1 MAAPAVPAAATAATR
16 APAAQRPWAFAF
28 REFQFWLTDYRRTWR
43 GSVISSVLGPVLY
56 LGAMG
61 AGLGTLVNRHST
73 ASLGG
78 VTYLA
83 FISPGLLAAQA
94 MQTSFGEAL
103 YPVLGSVKWVSN
115 YFAAA
120 ASPLRPRDVFRGHL
134 LFVTLR
140 LVMNCAVFLAV
151 IAAFGAVR
159 SPLVV
164 LALPV
169 AVLTGLAFA
178 PGLMAWAVTRTTDVS
193 FSVLMRFVMVPLF
206 LFSGTFFPISQ
217 LPGWLQP
224 VAYVTPLWHGVALCR
239 GLALGTAGLPG
250 ALVHIAYLLVWAL
263 AGCAAAQVTYQKRLY
278 E

>member
-1 MAAPAVPAAATAATR
+1 MATSTAGRATPAGRPTPAAGRPWTFATR
-16 APAAQRPWAFAF
+16 ELR
-28 REFQFWLTDYRRTWR
+28 FWLTDYRRVWR
-43 GSVISSVLGPVLY
+43 GSIISSVLGPVLY
-56 LGAMG
+56 LTAMG
-61 AGLGTLVNRHST
+61 AGLGTLVNRHAA

-83 FISPGLLAAQA
+83 FISPGLLAATA
-94 MQTSFGEAL
+94 MQTAFGEGM
-103 YPVLGSVKWVSN
+103 YPVLGSVRWVQN
-115 YFAAA
+115 YFAAV
-120 ASPLRPRDVFRGHL
+120 ASPLRPADVFRGHL
-134 LFVTLR
+134 MFVTLR
-140 LVMNCAVFLAV
+140 LTMNCGIFLAV

-159 SPLVV
+159 SPLAV

-178 PGLMAWAVTRTTDVS
+178 PGLMAWSVTRSRDTS
-193 FSVLMRFVMVPLF
+193 FAVLMRFVMVPLF

-239 GLALGTAGLPG
+239 SLALGTADLGG
-250 ALVHIAYLLVWAL
+250 AAVHVGYLLVLAL
-263 AGCAAAQVTYQKRLY
+263 AGAAAAQRQYRKRLY